1 MEALERATVTA
12 WPGLLACEVAA
23 ITVTAPLAA
32 QQEKR
37 KDGEGD
43 GKSFLV
49 IVIEERALGE
59 QQVCCYRSIKHF
71 SFSIH
76 CLF

>member
-1 MEALERATVTA
+1 MQKVKIRGVRLELEALERATVTA

-23 ITVTAPLAA
+23 ITITAPPTA
-32 QQEKR
+32 QQEGK

-43 GKSFLV
+43 GKTFLV

-59 QQVCCYRSIKHF
+59 HQV
-71 SFSIH
+71 
-76 CLF
+76 

>member
-1 MEALERATVTA
+1 MKIRGVRIELEALERATVTA

-23 ITVTAPLAA
+23 ITIAAPPIA

-37 KDGEGD
+37 TEGEGD

-59 QQVCCYRSIKHF
+59 NQVSLK
-71 SFSIH
+71 
-76 CLF
+76 